1 MIRKSYICLNDD
13 ENYEAKQIEVNYD
26 LRVDEGLRE
35 RIHEE
40 NIAVHRFEAKYY
52 ELLHPEVFGKSEQ
65 KRISST
71 LVLVDSLISGNQKRA
86 LDFGAGTG
94 NLTGK
99 LLRMGYTVTAID
111 ISAEM
116 CAILE
121 KKYRTYAEAKQLI
134 VINSSIE
141 NMSFERDEFDLITCY
156 SVLHHLPDY
165 ADVIQRLAEF
175 LKKGG
180 VLYLDHEASP
190 FYWKD
195 ESTNIA
201 NLVKQIYFHSN
212 PALNTLY
219 FQITR
224 VKLPSIDYALADYWH
239 KKEHPLDHGK
249 IESVFE
255 KENFE
260 FFARVDY
267 YLKGTWVLNPFFYI
281 YMRVCKPET
290 CFWVAKK

>member
-1 MIRKSYICLNDD
+1 MCIDGD
-13 ENYEAKQIEVNYD
+13 
-26 LRVDEGLRE
+26 LRE

-52 ELLHPEVFGKSEQ
+52 ELLHPEVYGKSEQ
-65 KRISST
+65 KRIFST
-71 LVLVDSLISGNQKRA
+71 LLLVDRLIFDNHKKA

-99 LLRMGYTVTAID
+99 LLRMGYTVTAVD

-121 KKYRTYAEAKQLI
+121 KKYRTYAEAKKLV
-134 VINSSIE
+134 VINSSVE
-141 NMSFERDEFDLITCY
+141 DVSFGRDEFDLITCY

-165 ADVIQRLAEF
+165 ADVIQRLAAF

-180 VLYLDHEASP
+180 VLYLDHETSP
-190 FYWKD
+190 FYWKN
-195 ESTNIA
+195 ESNIIA

-212 PALNTLY
+212 PTINTLY
-219 FQITR
+219 FQIR
-224 VKLPSIDYALADYWH
+224 GVKLPSIDYTIADYWH

-249 IESVFE
+249 LEDVFE
-255 KENFE
+255 KEKFV
-260 FFARVDY
+260 FFTRVDY
-267 YLKGTWVLNPFFYI
+267 HLGGTWVLNPFFYV
-281 YMRVCKPET
+281 YMHVCKPET
-290 CFWVAKK
+290 CFWIAKK

>member
-1 MIRKSYICLNDD
+1 LG
-13 ENYEAKQIEVNYD
+13 
-26 LRVDEGLRE
+26 VDGNLRE

-52 ELLHPEVFGKSEQ
+52 ELLHPEVYGKSEQ

-71 LVLVDSLISGNQKRA
+71 LKLIARFIFNNQKKA

-99 LLRMGYTVTAID
+99 LLQMGYTVTAID

-121 KKYRTYAEAKQLI
+121 KKFRTYIEAKKLV

-141 NMSFERDEFDLITCY
+141 GVSFERDEFDLITCY

-165 ADVIQRLAEF
+165 ADVIQRLAAF

-195 ESTNIA
+195 ESTSIA
-201 NLVKQIYFHSN
+201 NLVKLIYFHSN

-219 FQITR
+219 FQITQ
-224 VKLPSIDYALADYWH
+224 VKIPSINYALADYWH
-239 KKEHPLDHGK
+239 KKEHPLDHEK
-249 IESVFE
+249 IERVFK
-255 KENFE
+255 KENFV
-260 FFARVDY
+260 FFKRMDY
-267 YLKGTWVLNPFFYI
+267 HLKGTWVLNPFFYV